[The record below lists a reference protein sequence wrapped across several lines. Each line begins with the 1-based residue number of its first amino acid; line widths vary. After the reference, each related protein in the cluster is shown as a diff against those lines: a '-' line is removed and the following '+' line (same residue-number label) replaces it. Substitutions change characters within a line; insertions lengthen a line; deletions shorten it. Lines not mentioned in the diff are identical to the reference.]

1 MSPLLPSP
9 LLLGPSS
16 GQAAALCLAPCCWH
30 RNLGGGHVP
39 PQCVG
44 SGGRNWGYQLLCFMF
59 LIGQQRNS
67 SKPGTVLPALGG
79 HDMCV
84 CCGGGGILLVLKPQ
98 DHSSG
103 LGGGV
108 IFTIYSATTGDV
120 EVINARERV
129 PLGFT
134 KNLLAGCKD
143 PFPTGSQW
151 IGIPGEL
158 RGYEEAH
165 RRYGR
170 LPWKFLFDPTIELLQ
185 REIII
190 PPVLSTFLNHPMLQ
204 KKTKESSICQLFCKD
219 GEFPKAG
226 ETFHWPA
233 LKKTLTEVSLK
244 GAKEFYEG
252 EIANLLEAD
261 IRRAGGNLTRRD
273 LHGFKAEVT
282 QPLNISLGSYTVYAP
297 PPPAGGFV
305 LLLILNILKGFDF
318 TAQSVETPNR
328 KIETYHRIVEAMKFG
343 NGQKPKLDDPDFSGI
358 QKLLSDAFAEET
370 RRRITEKGDHVAKYY
385 NIMPLGKESHGTTHV
400 SVIAKDGSAVS
411 ATSTINYP
419 FGSMVYSNSTG
430 IILNNELADFCRKK
444 INQPIPR
451 ASSFVGERPPSAMVP
466 SILLSKDK
474 KSMLVIGGS
483 GGELIISATA
493 LAIINKLWFGYDLK
507 KAIEEKIFHV
517 NTTSIQFEKGFDENV
532 KKGLLERGHRD
543 QPNPLMLNVVQ
554 GVSREGRCISAY
566 SDKRK
571 MGKAAGY

>member
-1 MSPLLPSP
+1 MSKGKVCLVLL
-9 LLLGPSS
+9 LLLGALVAVVVLAVFLTRPSCTPGLYLDAAVAADTQTCS
-16 GQAAALCLAPCCWH
+16 NIGRDILKHGGSAVDAAIAALICSSVL
-30 RNLGGGHVP
+30 N
-39 PQCVG
+39 PQ
-44 SGGRNWGYQLLCFMF
+44 
-59 LIGQQRNS
+59 
-67 SKPGTVLPALGG
+67 
-79 HDMCV
+79 
-84 CCGGGGILLVLKPQ
+84 
-98 DHSSG
+98 SSG

-143 PFPTGSQW
+143 PLPTGSQW

-170 LPWKFLFDPTIELLQ
+170 LPWKSLFDPTIELLQ
-185 REIII
+185 HGIII
-190 PPVLSTFLNHPMLQ
+190 PPVLSMFLNHPILQ
-204 KKTKESSICQLFCKD
+204 KKSKESSICSQLFCKD
-219 GEFPKAG
+219 GKFPKAG

-261 IRRAGGNLTRRD
+261 IRKAGGNLTRRD

-282 QPLNISLGSYTVYAP
+282 QPLNISLGSYTVYSP

-343 NGQKPKLDDPDFSGI
+343 NGQKPKLNDPDFSGVEKAKI
-358 QKLLSDAFAEET
+358 QKLLSDAFAEDA
-370 RRRITEKGDHVAKYY
+370 RRRITEKGNHVDKYY
-385 NIMPLGKESHGTTHV
+385 NITPLGEESHGTTHV

-444 INQPIPR
+444 ISL
-451 ASSFVGERPPSAMVP
+451 SSGERPPSAMVP

-507 KAIEEKIFHV
+507 EAIEEHIFHV

>member
-1 MSPLLPSP
+1 MSKGKVCLV
-9 LLLGPSS
+9 LLLLVGALVAAVVLAVFLTRPSCTPGLYRDAAVAADTQTCS
-16 GQAAALCLAPCCWH
+16 NIGRDILKHGGSAVDAAIAALICSSVL
-30 RNLGGGHVP
+30 N
-39 PQCVG
+39 PQ
-44 SGGRNWGYQLLCFMF
+44 
-59 LIGQQRNS
+59 
-67 SKPGTVLPALGG
+67 
-79 HDMCV
+79 
-84 CCGGGGILLVLKPQ
+84 
-98 DHSSG
+98 SSG

-108 IFTIYSATTGDV
+108 IFTIYNATTGDI

-134 KNLLAGCKD
+134 KNLLAGCED
-143 PFPTGSQW
+143 SFPTGSQW

-170 LPWKFLFDPTIELLQ
+170 LPWKSLFDPTIELLQ
-185 REIII
+185 RGIII
-190 PPVLSTFLNHPMLQ
+190 PPVLSMFLNHPILK
-204 KKTKESSICQLFCKD
+204 KKTKESALCQLFCKD
-219 GEFPKAG
+219 GKFPMAG
-226 ETFHWPA
+226 ETFFWPA

-252 EIANLLEAD
+252 QTAKLLEAD
-261 IRRAGGNLTRRD
+261 IRRAGGSLTSSD
-273 LHGFKAEVT
+273 LRGFKAEVT
-282 QPLNISLGSYTVYAP
+282 QPLNISLGSYTVYSP

-305 LLLILNILKGFDF
+305 LLLILNILKGFEF

-343 NGQKPKLDDPDFSGI
+343 NGQKPKLDDPDISGVEKAEI
-358 QKLLSDAFAEET
+358 QKLLSDDFAEEA
-370 RRRITEKGDHVAKYY
+370 RRRITEKGNHGAEYY
-385 NIMPLGKESHGTTHV
+385 NIMTSGKESHGTTHV
-400 SVIAKDGSAVS
+400 SVIAEDGSAVS

-419 FGSMVYSNSTG
+419 FGSMVYSNNTG

-444 INQPIPR
+444 IKSF
-451 ASSFVGERPPSAMVP
+451 SSGERPPSAMVP

-474 KSMLVIGGS
+474 KSLLVIGGS

-507 KAIEEKIFHV
+507 KAIEEHIFHV

-532 KKGLLERGHRD
+532 KKGLLEKGHSD
-543 QPNPLMLNVVQ
+543 QQNPLMLNVVQ

>member
-1 MSPLLPSP
+1 MSKGKVCLV
-9 LLLGPSS
+9 LLLLVGALVAVVVLAVFLTRPSCTPGLYLDAAVAADTQTCS
-16 GQAAALCLAPCCWH
+16 NIGRDILKHGGSAVDAAIAALICSSVL
-30 RNLGGGHVP
+30 N
-39 PQCVG
+39 PQ
-44 SGGRNWGYQLLCFMF
+44 
-59 LIGQQRNS
+59 
-67 SKPGTVLPALGG
+67 
-79 HDMCV
+79 
-84 CCGGGGILLVLKPQ
+84 
-98 DHSSG
+98 SSG

-108 IFTIYSATTGDV
+108 IFTIYNATTGDV

-129 PLGFT
+129 PLVFT
-134 KNLLAGCKD
+134 KNLLAGCED
-143 PFPTGSQW
+143 SFPTGSQW

-170 LPWKFLFDPTIELLQ
+170 LPWKSLFDPTIELLQ
-185 REIII
+185 HGIII
-190 PPVLSTFLNHPMLQ
+190 PPVLSMFLNHPILK
-204 KKTKESSICQLFCKD
+204 KKTKESALCSQLFCKD
-219 GEFPKAG
+219 GKFLMAG

-252 EIANLLEAD
+252 QTAKLLEAD
-261 IRRAGGNLTRRD
+261 IRRAGGSLTSSD
-273 LHGFKAEVT
+273 LRGFKAEVT
-282 QPLNISLGSYTVYAP
+282 QPLNISLGNYTIYSP

-305 LLLILNILKGFDF
+305 LLLILNILKGFEF
-318 TAQSVETPNR
+318 TAQSVETPSR

-343 NGQKPKLDDPDFSGI
+343 NGQKPKLDDPDISGVEKAEI
-358 QKLLSDAFAEET
+358 QKLLSDDFAEEA
-370 RRRITEKGDHVAKYY
+370 RRRITEKGNHGAEYY
-385 NIMPLGKESHGTTHV
+385 NIVPSGKESHGTTHV

-419 FGSMVYSNSTG
+419 FGSMIYSNNTG

-444 INQPIPR
+444 LKSF
-451 ASSFVGERPPSAMVP
+451 SSGERPPSAMVP

-507 KAIEEKIFHV
+507 KAIDEHIFHV

-532 KKGLLERGHRD
+532 KKGLLEKGHSD
-543 QPNPLMLNVVQ
+543 QQNPLMLNVVQ
-554 GVSREGRCISAY
+554 GVSREERCISAY